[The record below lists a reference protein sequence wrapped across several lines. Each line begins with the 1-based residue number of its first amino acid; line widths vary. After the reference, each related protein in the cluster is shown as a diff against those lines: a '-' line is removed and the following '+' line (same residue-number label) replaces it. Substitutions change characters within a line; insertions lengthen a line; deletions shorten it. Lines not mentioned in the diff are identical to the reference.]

1 MRNPFLVFGIH
12 FISNELD
19 IDRVVSI
26 LWCILIQ
33 LRLFRLLYIEVS
45 FGKVNLIHFQ
55 PKSKINL
62 HDTFSNKII
71 FFEKQLLGRNKIK
84 LNEQSFCKRCFYK
97 CVFFADRWTKMLTSI
112 YFPSQ
117 GIHPNQLLN
126 VTCVY
131 SCQMSILVF
140 EVQINS
146 IAVKS
151 CCAVKAA

>member
-33 LRLFRLLYIEVS
+33 FRLFRLLYIEVS

-55 PKSKINL
+55 PKSKIHL

-97 CVFFADRWTKMLTSI
+97 FVFFLLTKGPQWSLVI
-112 YFPSQ
+112 FPFAGNSSKSVVERYMC
-117 GIHPNQLLN
+117 IFMSD
-126 VTCVY
+126 VY
-131 SCQMSILVF
+131 SGF
-140 EVQINS
+140 RGAN
-146 IAVKS
+146 
-151 CCAVKAA
+151 